1 MDSLNAPVESVAA
14 QRVVSEI
21 SAEGTVVLQPTPTA
35 QDQMSQQIAQ
45 LWEMHAN
52 FQGLSTP
59 DSDADTNEDQE
70 HEHEH
75 EDDSESE
82 NQKPATDSTNDSLDA
97 YAVRAQV
104 HEHLTLAQSE
114 IQVSLDIVRL
124 LLAAK
129 KQAAREEALQ
139 TQTQM
144 LRHDQAQRLA
154 PSFNALVGSGSGSA
168 EEVQIGG
175 LPFAVGVLDT
185 VRTERRP
192 AAAAGATQFVLGAKH
207 RQLHEAAD
215 TLEASARRLR
225 EMAAREARFWR
236 TAFGL
241 RRRNWV
247 VLHQSQVNSAVRDD
261 RYFVKFGFAD
271 CGSSAAEPALAEIL
285 RTEDATDEPLFIP
298 GAADRRRVHVALVA
312 GAGAGAGSASTTSVG
327 SITGPNAGAVGSHER
342 LLRARD
348 AVFDRELYH
357 RLCRE
362 ARLLELGSI
371 RAIASASSDS
381 PAAAAREAL
390 VTALSRDNA
399 AEHFEWTLH
408 TPAAFNA
415 NAAPGPL
422 QTHTSRSLPEW
433 QRKLYASVAL
443 VTAAMHQRRQHR
455 EAKAYQLGHALSSRA
470 LTAHRGTSSLPDAFA
485 ESSASHNQP
494 ITPSASSTDSG
505 SLAAV
510 SRPELLLLA
519 PALQAVQFAK
529 WQHVLASATQRA
541 CAAWRRLV
549 DEPIEVIS
557 HFGRTFRTPACGQKR
572 TADGLLVGAMD
583 AQEMAEWQR
592 FYSIGSARRGSAAVD
607 GGMAYV
613 VRMRF
618 QGGTVMAIHL
628 DSHGSLFFAKGYF
641 PPPAS
646 TAPMSPGL
654 ADTDAGAGDAAACN
668 ISTGGSAQKA
678 LASSEQKLIHRVFR
692 IVPLAGL
699 PEFLDQL
706 RRELQSL
713 VLLRVAAALSR
724 CSYRRIGKQC
734 QMGQWYVHQSQ
745 LCVVGEWWQGARHRQ
760 IIGVAKWSSSPL
772 LSDNVDAY
780 AEGSDVEGESERE
793 WELTLYFGP
802 KHPTQ
807 FDLPLGAAANTA
819 KGELRI
825 PWTTCYPPPSP
836 ERMPPLKTFEERL
849 FSLLVSAF

>member
-45 LWEMHAN
+45 LWEMHTN
-52 FQGLSTP
+52 FQGLPTP
-59 DSDADTNEDQE
+59 DSDSDTNEEQE

-75 EDDSESE
+75 EHEHEYKHDSESESE

-97 YAVRAQV
+97 YAV

-168 EEVQIGG
+168 DEVQIGG

-312 GAGAGAGSASTTSVG
+312 GAGAGAGSGSTTSVG

-381 PAAAAREAL
+381 PAMAAREAL

-415 NAAPGPL
+415 DAAPGPL
-422 QTHTSRSLPEW
+422 QTHASRSLPEW

-485 ESSASHNQP
+485 DSSASHNQS
-494 ITPSASSTDSG
+494 ITPSGSSAD
-505 SLAAV
+505 
-510 SRPELLLLA
+510 
-519 PALQAVQFAK
+519 PACAGIG
-529 WQHVLASATQRA
+529 TQRA

-572 TADGLLVGAMD
+572 TADGLLVGAMS

-592 FYSIGSARRGSAAVD
+592 FYSIGSARRGSAAVN

-618 QGGTVMAIHL
+618 QGGTVMAIRL

-654 ADTDAGAGDAAACN
+654 ADTDPC
-668 ISTGGSAQKA
+668 QKA
-678 LASSEQKLIHRVFR
+678 LANSEQKLIHRVFR

-772 LSDNVDAY
+772 LPDNVDSY
-780 AEGSDVEGESERE
+780 AEGSDLEGENERE

-836 ERMPPLKTFEERL
+836 EHMPPLKTFEERL